1 LRTGSSC
8 EIEEEFVD
16 QKASETLN
24 PERRERSSQSSS
36 SELFPQESSDGFA
49 VE

>member
-1 LRTGSSC
+1 VKLRRNFSIRKQG
-8 EIEEEFVD
+8 
-16 QKASETLN
+16 ETLN

-49 VE
+49 AE